1 MLLLHMPPATGIL
14 LHSPALLH
22 QCCQPIHLLGDVAL
36 VLQAHGRRGE
46 AAGAGEKWRQRQAKV
61 SNSKTEPFPLLEQG
75 SWARQ

>member
-14 LHSPALLH
+14 LHSPAML
-22 QCCQPIHLLGDVAL
+22 QKCPPIYLLGDVAL
-36 VLQAHGRRGE
+36 VLQAHRRRGE
-46 AAGAGEKWRQRQAKV
+46 AAGAGEKWRQWQAKV